1 MSIAYTRAA
10 ALSTPLPHAAA
21 RSLGRSFGHEAE
33 NETDGVHFGPA
44 APRLRVYPLDGKG
57 ARLPALAA
65 RDVERVAGGFR
76 IHLQAQG
83 QAFAPWYE
91 LIATQ

>member
-1 MSIAYTRAA
+1 
-10 ALSTPLPHAAA
+10 LS
-21 RSLGRSFGHEAE
+21 
-33 NETDGVHFGPA
+33 
-44 APRLRVYPLDGKG
+44 VYPLDGKG

-65 RDVERVAGGFR
+65 RDVERVTGGFR

-91 LIATQ
+91 LIAEK

>member
-1 MSIAYTRAA
+1 
-10 ALSTPLPHAAA
+10 
-21 RSLGRSFGHEAE
+21 
-33 NETDGVHFGPA
+33 
-44 APRLRVYPLDGKG
+44 VYPLDGNG

-91 LIATQ
+91 LIAEK

>member
-1 MSIAYTRAA
+1 VWMERVESHVT
-10 ALSTPLPHAAA
+10 LSTAA
-21 RSLGRSFGHEAE
+21 RGLS
-33 NETDGVHFGPA
+33 
-44 APRLRVYPLDGKG
+44 VYPLDGKG

-65 RDVERVAGGFR
+65 RDVERVTGGFR

-91 LIATQ
+91 LIAEK

>member
-1 MSIAYTRAA
+1 MAFTLGHPRRA
-10 ALSTPLPHAAA
+10 
-21 RSLGRSFGHEAE
+21 
-33 NETDGVHFGPA
+33 
-44 APRLRVYPLDGKG
+44 LRVYPLDGKG

-83 QAFAPWYE
+83 QQFAPWYE
-91 LIATQ
+91 LIAER